1 MTTETNPP
9 AGISRRQ
16 FLILTAAAALVAGG
30 RAQADNG
37 NAEASVA
44 NQADRVINAGAIG
57 NYAAD
62 GLYEKFRDQG
72 FFVVRKGE
80 KLFAISSSCTHRRCK
95 LTAESNRSF
104 YCPCHG
110 SKFDSNGKV
119 TEGPAR
125 RDLPTLPSFT
135 NETGELFVRVPNA

>member
-16 FLILTAAAALVAGG
+16 FLIWTAVALVTGRRALADGGHAGGSAAL
-30 RAQADNG
+30 RT
-37 NAEASVA
+37 
-44 NQADRVINAGAIG
+44 DRVINAGAVG
-57 NYAAD
+57 QYAAD
-62 GLYEKFRDQG
+62 GLYDKFRDQG

-80 KLFAISSSCTHRRCK
+80 KLFVISSSCTHRRCK

-110 SKFDSNGKV
+110 SKFDPDGKV
-119 TEGPAR
+119 TTGPAR

-135 NETGELFVRVPNA
+135 NEAGELCVRVPNQ